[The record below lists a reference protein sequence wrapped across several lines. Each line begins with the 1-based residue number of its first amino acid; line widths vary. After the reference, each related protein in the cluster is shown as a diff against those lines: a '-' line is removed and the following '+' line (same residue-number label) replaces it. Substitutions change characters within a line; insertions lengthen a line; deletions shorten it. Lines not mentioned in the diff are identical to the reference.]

1 MKNPKVGE
9 RVVMYL
15 ADKRVTGFIK
25 EFYNDKTPTVLFI
38 EDGNFYEW
46 MAHPKQLRRLVPKK
60 RTKKRMEFWIVSTR
74 CDAWHVYGSYSDAY
88 ESLAPGEE
96 IIHVREVKP

>member
-1 MKNPKVGE
+1 MIGGCEEAEGMEDIAGGSMKNPKVGE

-25 EFYNDKTPTVLFI
+25 EVYNDKTPTVLFI

-46 MAHPKQLRRLVPKK
+46 CAHPKQLRRLVPKK
-60 RTKKRMEFWIVSTR
+60 R
-74 CDAWHVYGSYSDAY
+74 
-88 ESLAPGEE
+88 
-96 IIHVREVKP
+96 RER